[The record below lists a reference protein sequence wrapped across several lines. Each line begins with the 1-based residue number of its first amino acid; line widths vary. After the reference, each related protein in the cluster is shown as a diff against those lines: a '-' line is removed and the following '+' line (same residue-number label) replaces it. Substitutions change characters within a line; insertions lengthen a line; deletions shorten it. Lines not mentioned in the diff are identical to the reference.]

1 MLRGTVGGLVVM
13 NGGRCLM
20 VAEFYGQPLGESS
33 PAVESP
39 GPGSGLQGMS
49 QEVLGASLENLVGE
63 VEARIREFLSQEP
76 LGELVLKLDEI
87 GSDRA
92 IAQVKEIRDRTGLS
106 LKEAKSLLDQF
117 LRPMQAV
124 SFPPVASKDL
134 MLRLIPSSERVE
146 ALREALKAIRE
157 EGRAEGV
164 KQGRE
169 EVRRDLEGMRREHLE
184 RVDAL
189 VADKEYYRERV
200 NSLEEQL
207 DERYNE
213 QARARSVLNMVL
225 GGLKA
230 LDLGAVERV
239 ALGPIVGLL
248 EGELGKE

>member
-13 NGGRCLM
+13 NG
-20 VAEFYGQPLGESS
+20 EES
-33 PAVESP
+33 

-63 VEARIREFLSQEP
+63 VESRVREFLSQEP
-76 LGELVLKLDEI
+76 MGQLVLKLDEI

-124 SFPPVASKDL
+124 SFPPVVSKDL

-146 ALREALKAIRE
+146 ALREALKTIRE